1 MKERFLI
8 RLFVFAGLSGIGSDF
23 VCAFTG
29 LAFSHWP
36 VLAIWLLCAIYSFR
50 LLGSAAGGAV
60 LGICKSVFMAILLKS
75 WVALL
80 LILFLAIA
88 AAGILLYLVLFIGLA
103 EMLREGI
110 AAIQGDRNTF

>member
-8 RLFVFAGLSGIGSDF
+8 RLFVFAGLSGIGSAF

-60 LGICKSVFMAILLKS
+60 LGIFGLSTKRIGTVLRTGRHSPAIS
-75 WVALL
+75 T
-80 LILFLAIA
+80 I
-88 AAGILLYLVLFIGLA
+88 
-103 EMLREGI
+103 
-110 AAIQGDRNTF
+110 